1 MGRYFNPGNF
11 GFQEALNSLIY
22 VDKTGIIGFV
32 NSVLN
37 TKQKFMTVSRARR
50 FGKSMA
56 TELLAAYYSKG
67 CDSRELFK
75 GLKAETLPTF
85 EKELNKNN
93 VIFFDFQAF
102 WGRSK
107 LDHEENRVLEFIQ
120 RSVISELH
128 ESYPGLV
135 SEKETNLPEALN
147 RINAST
153 NEQFIVIIDEW
164 DCIFREGKDKI
175 TLQKEYINFLRSM
188 FKGTDA
194 EHSIKLAY
202 LTGILPIKKYG
213 TQSALNNFKDYTMVR
228 PCQMAEYVGFTE
240 EEVKGLCE
248 RFDMDF
254 EECRRWYDGYSF
266 ENAKS
271 IYNPNS
277 VVEAMFSHEFGS
289 YWTKTDTY
297 KVLSEYIS
305 LNFDGLRDDIITMLG
320 GGACRVTPDKFQN
333 DMVSINSK
341 DDAMTLLVHLGYL
354 AYNSS
359 TGKAKIPNGE
369 IAAEF
374 AIAVEDKKY
383 WGEIANALEKSEDL
397 LDAVMEG
404 NSDFV
409 AHQLSLVH
417 SDSSSILTYNNE
429 NSLACAV
436 TIAFYTAFKYY
447 SVFRELDS
455 GKGFADMVYIP
466 RPGCDRS
473 ALLIELKYNKDA
485 DSAIRQIKEKRY
497 SGRLSHYN
505 GNILLIG
512 INYDKES
519 KQHSCVIENLEGQ
532 KL

>member
-1 MGRYFNPGNF
+1 MGRYFNPVNF
-11 GFQEALNSLIY
+11 GFQQALNSLIY

-37 TKQKFMTVSRARR
+37 TEQKFMAVSRARR

-56 TELLAAYYSKG
+56 TKLLAAYYSKG

-93 VIFFDFQAF
+93 VILLDFQEMCLEAK
-102 WGRSK
+102 GNNQK
-107 LDHEENRVLEFIQ
+107 PLEFIHK
-120 RSVISELH
+120 SVVKELRQ
-128 ESYPGLV
+128 SYPDIIG
-135 SEKETNLPEALN
+135 EDEIFLPSVMAN
-147 RINAST
+147 INNAT
-153 NEQFIVIIDEW
+153 GENFIIIIDEW
-164 DCIFREGKDKI
+164 DYLFRENKNDK
-175 TLQKEYINFLRSM
+175 TAQDEYISFLRSM
-188 FKGTDA
+188 FKGQQA
-194 EHSIKLAY
+194 ERSIKLAY

-213 TQSALNNFKDYTMVR
+213 TQSALNNFKEYTMVR
-228 PCQMAEYVGFTE
+228 PRQMAEYVGFTE
-240 EEVKGLCE
+240 EEVKDLCE

-277 VVEAMFSHEFGS
+277 VVGAMFSHEFGS
-289 YWTKTDTY
+289 YWTQTDTY

-320 GGACRVTPDKFQN
+320 GGACRITPDRFQN

-359 TGKAKIPNGE
+359 TGKARIPNGE

-409 AHQLSLVH
+409 ARQLSLVH

-466 RPGCDRS
+466 RPGCDRP
-473 ALLIELKYNKDA
+473 ALLIELKYNNDA

-519 KQHSCVIENLEGQ
+519 KQHSCVIETLEGQ
-532 KL
+532 

>member
-1 MGRYFNPGNF
+1 MGRYFNPVNF
-11 GFQEALNSLIY
+11 GFQQALNSLIY

-37 TKQKFMTVSRARR
+37 TEQKFMAVSRARR

-56 TELLAAYYSKG
+56 TKLLAAYYSKG

-93 VIFFDFQAF
+93 VILLDFQEMCLEAK
-102 WGRSK
+102 GNNQK
-107 LDHEENRVLEFIQ
+107 PLEFIHK
-120 RSVISELH
+120 SVVKELRQ
-128 ESYPGLV
+128 SYPDIIG
-135 SEKETNLPEALN
+135 EDEIFLPSVMAN
-147 RINAST
+147 INNAT
-153 NEQFIVIIDEW
+153 GENFIIIIDEW
-164 DCIFREGKDKI
+164 DYLFRENKNDK
-175 TLQKEYINFLRSM
+175 TAQDEYISFLRSM
-188 FKGTDA
+188 FKGQQA
-194 EHSIKLAY
+194 ERSIKLAY

-213 TQSALNNFKDYTMVR
+213 TQSALNNFKEYTMVR
-228 PCQMAEYVGFTE
+228 PRQMAEYVGFTE
-240 EEVKGLCE
+240 EEVKDLCE

-289 YWTKTDTY
+289 YWTQTDTY

-320 GGACRVTPDKFQN
+320 GGACRITPDRFQN

-397 LDAVMEG
+397 LDAVMER

-409 AHQLSLVH
+409 ARQLSLVH

-447 SVFRELDS
+447 SIFRELDS

-466 RPGCDRS
+466 RPGCDRP
-473 ALLIELKYNKDA
+473 ALLIELKYNNDA

-519 KQHSCVIENLEGQ
+519 KQHSCVIETLEGQ
-532 KL
+532 

>member
-1 MGRYFNPGNF
+1 MGRYFNPVNF
-11 GFQEALNSLIY
+11 GFQQALNSLIY
-22 VDKTGIIGFV
+22 VDKSGIIGFV

-37 TKQKFMTVSRARR
+37 TKQKFMAVSRARR

-56 TELLAAYYSKG
+56 AELLAAYYSKG

-85 EKELNKNN
+85 KKELNKNN
-93 VIFFDFQAF
+93 VILLDFQEMCLEAR
-102 WGRSK
+102 GNNQK
-107 LDHEENRVLEFIQ
+107 PLEFIHK
-120 RSVISELH
+120 SVVKELRQ
-128 ESYPGLV
+128 SYPDIIG
-135 SEKETNLPEALN
+135 EDEIFLPSAMAN
-147 RINAST
+147 INNAT
-153 NEQFIVIIDEW
+153 GENFIIIIDEW
-164 DCIFREGKDKI
+164 DYLFRENKNDK
-175 TLQKEYINFLRSM
+175 TAQDEYISFLRSM
-188 FKGTDA
+188 FKGQQA
-194 EHSIKLAY
+194 ERSIKLAY

-213 TQSALNNFKDYTMVR
+213 TQSALNNFKEYTMVR
-228 PCQMAEYVGFTE
+228 PRQMAEYVGFTE

-289 YWTKTDTY
+289 YWTQTDTY

-320 GGACRVTPDKFQN
+320 GGACRITPDRFQN

-429 NSLACAV
+429 NSLACAG